1 MAKISTSDAAP
12 EVKNSTD
19 FMERRQPN
27 QERAQKTKDKILGA
41 VQTILED
48 TGIDGVTIRS
58 IAKLAG
64 ISVGTIYEYF
74 PNKQA
79 ILFYIYEKRLK
90 DGLAVFDEVYEGADP
105 NRTLFDLFAE
115 FRRRTREEK
124 LWTRAYLEL
133 RNAEERDPILHGYT
147 QDMEDQLTERYVSM
161 EQKRGAVLDEN
172 QLILIARFAHQ
183 VDHVNMKLQLDATTE
198 DRVFYGR
205 LTTEIF
211 KCLMAFTGCPV
222 DDYKPLPEN
231 LLRDQE

>member
-1 MAKISTSDAAP
+1 MA
-12 EVKNSTD
+12 
-19 FMERRQPN
+19 
-27 QERAQKTKDKILGA
+27 
-41 VQTILED
+41 
-48 TGIDGVTIRS
+48 RS

-172 QLILIARFAHQ
+172 QLTLIARFAHQ
-183 VDHVNMKLQLDATTE
+183 VDHVNMRLQLDATTE